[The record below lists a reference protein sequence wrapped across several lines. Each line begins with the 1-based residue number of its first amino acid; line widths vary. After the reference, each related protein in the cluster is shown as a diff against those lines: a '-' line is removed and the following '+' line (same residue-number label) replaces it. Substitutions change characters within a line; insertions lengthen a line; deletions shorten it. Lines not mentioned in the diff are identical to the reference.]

1 MSIRLPLGYR
11 AAGVYSGVKRS
22 DAKLDLSLVVSD
34 RPAVAAGVYT
44 KNLVCAAPVK
54 IDRERT
60 PSDSIRVVAINSG
73 VANACTGD
81 QGDADARQMA
91 AWAAEACGAKPDEA
105 LVMSTGVIGSM
116 LPMEKIQAGIKA
128 AAAKL
133 SDDAQSLENA
143 ARGIMTTDTRPK
155 ICGREV
161 TIGGV
166 PTRITGIAKG
176 AAMIGPNMATMLS
189 LVMTDAALRKQDAQS
204 ALVDAMEES
213 FHCISVDGHMSTN
226 DTVILLANGAAA
238 AHVGESLRD
247 SHSRLAAAQTLEGK
261 ALNDFRTT
269 LFEVCEDLAQS
280 IPADGEG
287 ATHLITVEVHGCRNR
302 ADALQIGK
310 TIADSPLVKTAIA
323 GADPNWGRIVS
334 AAGYAGVHFD
344 PSKVTLYFNG
354 LLLYERGAPVDFDSD
369 SVAKSIAAD
378 RDTSIVLIL
387 EEGKACAR
395 FWTTDLTAEY
405 VRLNA
410 DYHT

>member
-1 MSIRLPLGYR
+1 MTTRLPIGFK

-22 DAKLDLSLVVSD
+22 ESKLDLSLVVSD
-34 RPAVAAGVYT
+34 RPAIAAGVYT

-54 IDRERT
+54 LDRERT
-60 PSDSIRVVAINSG
+60 PSESIRVVAINSG
-73 VANACTGD
+73 CANACTGD

-91 AWAAEACGAKPDEA
+91 AWAAEVCGSRPEQA

-116 LPMEKIQAGIKA
+116 LPMEKIHAGIKA

-133 SDDAQSLENA
+133 GDDPQSLENA

-161 TIGGV
+161 TLGGV
-166 PTRITGIAKG
+166 PTRVTGIAKG

-189 LVMTDAALRKQDAQS
+189 LVMTDAAVRKQDAQV

-226 DTVILLANGAAA
+226 DTVILLANGAADQRA
-238 AHVGESLRD
+238 GASSPPL
-247 SHSRLAAAQTLEGK
+247 SGK
-261 ALNDFRTT
+261 ALEDFRTT

-280 IPADGEG
+280 MPADGEG

-302 ADALQIGK
+302 PDALKISK

-334 AAGYAGVHFD
+334 AAGYAGVQFD
-344 PSKVTLYFNG
+344 PSKVTLYLNG
-354 LLLYERGAPVDFDSD
+354 LLLYERGAPVDFNPEAVSQ
-369 SVAKSIAAD
+369 SIAGD

-410 DYHT
+410 DYTT